1 MEMHKSL
8 RTAVPIFVWWLVL
21 LSFLL
26 QVAAVGAFH
35 QYRTRTAAIQNRA
48 VFEIPEILER
58 ILAA

>member
-8 RTAVPIFVWWLVL
+8 RTAVPISVWWLVL

-35 QYRTRTAAIQNRA
+35 QYRTRTADDHFA
-48 VFEIPEILER
+48 FGW
-58 ILAA
+58 